1 MIISALINNITLI
14 IALSILYIFIG
25 IIFDNMVVDSCLRLF
40 REKGFQL
47 ENV

>member
-40 REKGFQL
+40 REKGFQF
-47 ENV
+47 EKA